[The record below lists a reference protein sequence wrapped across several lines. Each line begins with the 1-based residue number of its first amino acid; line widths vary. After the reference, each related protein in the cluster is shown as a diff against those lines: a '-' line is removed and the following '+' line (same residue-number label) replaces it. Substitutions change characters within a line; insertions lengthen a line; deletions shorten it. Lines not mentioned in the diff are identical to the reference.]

1 MEPKPLHPGIRKAW
15 LTLTVPPAA
24 VAGLTAIQLSRA
36 LDVPV
41 ALGAAA
47 GAALLVLAVAVP
59 NRLYKRWRYAIRD
72 QDVYTSR
79 GAVWHL
85 ETLIPFDRI
94 QFVESRQGPLDR
106 LYGLTQVLIY
116 TAAGKAGRI
125 PGLDSATAES
135 LREELSKVAG
145 APSV

>member
-15 LTLTVPPAA
+15 HTLALPPA
-24 VAGLTAIQLSRA
+24 VIAGLAAVQLSRTLGIPIA
-36 LDVPV
+36 SGV
-41 ALGAAA
+41 AIAIV
-47 GAALLVLAVAVP
+47 LLALAVAVP
-59 NRLYKRWRYAIRD
+59 NRLYKRWRYAIRSR
-72 QDVYTSR
+72 DVYTSR
-79 GAVWHL
+79 GAIWHV

-106 LYGLTQVLIY
+106 MYGLTQVLIY
-116 TAAGKAGRI
+116 TAAGRAGRI
-125 PGLDSATAES
+125 PGLSSATAES

>member
-15 LTLTVPPAA
+15 LTLALPPAA
-24 VAGLTAIQLSRA
+24 FAGLAAIQLTRP
-36 LDVPV
+36 LDMPIGFGVVVAV
-41 ALGAAA
+41 ALLA
-47 GAALLVLAVAVP
+47 LAVGVP

-72 QDVYTSR
+72 RDVYTSR
-79 GAVWHL
+79 GAIWHL

-106 LYGLTQVLIY
+106 MYGLTQVLIY
-116 TAAGKAGRI
+116 TAAGRAGRI

-135 LREELSKVAG
+135 LREELSTIAG

>member
-15 LTLTVPPAA
+15 HTLALPPA
-24 VAGLTAIQLSRA
+24 VVGGLVAIQLTGPLHLPLA
-36 LDVPV
+36 FGIAV
-41 ALGAAA
+41 AIV
-47 GAALLVLAVAVP
+47 LLALAVAVP
-59 NRLYKRWRYAIRD
+59 NRLYKRWRYAIRSR
-72 QDVYTSR
+72 DVYTSR
-79 GAVWHL
+79 GAIWHL

-106 LYGLTQVLIY
+106 MYGLTQVLIY
-116 TAAGKAGRI
+116 TAAGRAGRI
-125 PGLDSATAES
+125 PGLSSETAEA

>member
-1 MEPKPLHPGIRKAW
+1 MEPTPLHPGIRKAW
-15 LTLTVPPAA
+15 LTLALPPAVIAGA
-24 VAGLTAIQLSRA
+24 VAVQVTRV
-36 LDVPV
+36 LDLPV
-41 ALGAAA
+41 ALGIVAA
-47 GAALLVLAVAVP
+47 AALLALAIAVP
-59 NRLYKRWRYAIRD
+59 NRLYRRWRYAIRD

-79 GAVWHL
+79 GAIWHL

-106 LYGLTQVLIY
+106 MYGLTQVLIY

-125 PGLDSATAES
+125 PGLDFATAES